1 MHLTPE
7 QQVTDQNTSPKQ
19 LTILATQSIETL
31 KLVAKNL
38 NTPPETLRKLADI
51 GDKDIRREVASN
63 PNTPPETLRKL
74 ADMGDKDIR
83 REVAS
88 NPNTPT
94 DLLLNLGTEFP
105 GELLNNPVFSLL
117 LLENLNLLEE
127 MPWKTRGRLY
137 DYKGTPPEL
146 RSRLSEFIHIPF

>member
-51 GDKDIRREVASN
+51 
-63 PNTPPETLRKL
+63 
-74 ADMGDKDIR
+74 GDKDIR